1 MNFNAIK
8 ITGASKKSSLII
20 SVVLVL
26 LLGAALANSGQNTG
40 TGLYSY
46 ASAATLASSTPPSV
60 PQNLQAIPG
69 NAQASLSWQVP
80 WNTGGSTITGYKIYR
95 STSSGTE
102 TLLTTTGNV
111 LSYNDAGLTNGVK
124 YFYKATALNSVGESP
139 KSYEVTAI
147 PSGTSGSSVTVPSVP
162 QNLQAIPGNTQT
174 SLSWQAPSNNGGS
187 AITGYKIYR
196 STSSGTETLLTTTG
210 NVLSYNDAGLT
221 NGITYFYK
229 ITALNFVGQSLQSV
243 EASAIP
249 NTSKPLRAIMFAP
262 SISQAQLDMLK
273 SNFQPNDGMIASQL
287 SVITNVQDYTGVQGL
302 KHYILAPRIGP
313 EDPNCG
319 LGPVPSVQDFA
330 NQANAVKPKY
340 NIGVILY
347 DDEGWCW
354 TPTIERNNFVA
365 SIDQEA
371 QIAHQNGFE
380 SGIQPTHDLLLQYY
394 KQVHFSSVDFL
405 LIQFQKYLTTP
416 GSGYNT
422 IDPNY
427 YGQVQDIINTA
438 KAQNPHVTIF
448 LQFNLYWSSV
458 DNIKKAIDYFRPQ
471 LEGVSIV
478 NLAPNDSDVR
488 SGVPFINNNTPQNQQ
503 AIIQYAHS

>member
-1 MNFNAIK
+1 V
-8 ITGASKKSSLII
+8 S
-20 SVVLVL
+20 
-26 LLGAALANSGQNTG
+26 TG
-40 TGLYSY
+40 TITTPTDLT
-46 ASAATLASSTPPSV
+46 ATVSSSS
-60 PQNLQAIPG
+60 QIN
-69 NAQASLSWQVP
+69 LSW
-80 WNTGGSTITGYKIYR
+80 I
-95 STSSGTE
+95 
-102 TLLTTTGNV
+102 
-111 LSYNDAGLTNGVK
+111 
-124 YFYKATALNSVGESP
+124 
-139 KSYEVTAI
+139 
-147 PSGTSGSSVTVPSVP
+147 
-162 QNLQAIPGNTQT
+162 
-174 SLSWQAPSNNGGS
+174 APTNNGGS

-196 STSSGTETLLTTTG
+196 STSSGTETFLTAVG

-221 NGITYFYK
+221 NGVKYFYK
-229 ITALNFVGQSLQSV
+229 ITALNSVGESLQSS
-243 EASAIP
+243 EASATP
-249 NTSKPLRAIMFAP
+249 TTSKTLRTIMFAP
-262 SISQAQLDMLK
+262 NISQAQLDILK

-313 EDPNCG
+313 GDPNCG

-330 NQANAVKPKY
+330 NQANALKPKY
-340 NIGVILY
+340 NVDAILY

-354 TPTIERNNFVA
+354 TPTAERNNFVA

-394 KQVHFSSVDFL
+394 KQVHFSNVDFL

-416 GSGYNT
+416 SSGYNT

-427 YGQVQDIINTA
+427 YGLVQDIINTA

-458 DNIKKAIDYFRPQ
+458 DNVKKAIDYFRPQ
-471 LEGVSIV
+471 LDGVSIV
-478 NLAPNDSDVR
+478 NLSPNDSDVR